1 MKEENLLEGKRILI
15 VDDEKDVLDTLR
27 QLLSMCEIT
36 TAATFEEAKSFLET
50 KGLDLAILDIMGVNG
65 YELLDIAKKKGIIS
79 VMLTAHALSVESTV
93 KSFKKGAVYF
103 LPKDEMHNI
112 AVHLLDMLRAAARGE
127 SLWTRWL
134 ERFDAYYERKFG
146 PHWKDKDKDFWDK
159 LPYLT

>member
-1 MKEENLLEGKRILI
+1 MKEENLLQGKRILI

-27 QLLSMCEIT
+27 QLLSMCKIT
-36 TAATFEEAKSFLET
+36 TASTSEQAKSLLET
-50 KGLDLAILDIMGVNG
+50 KELDLAILDIMGVKG
-65 YELLDIAKKKGIIS
+65 FELLDIATKKKIVS

-112 AVHLLDMLRAAARGE
+112 AAHLTDMLRAAAKGE
-127 SLWTRWL
+127 NLWARWL
-134 ERFDAYYERKFG
+134 ERFEQNYERRFG

-159 LPYLT
+159 LPYVT

>member
-1 MKEENLLEGKRILI
+1 MKEENLLQGKRILI

-27 QLLSMCEIT
+27 QLLSVCKIT
-36 TAATFEEAKSFLET
+36 TASTFEQAKSLLET
-50 KGLDLAILDIMGVNG
+50 KELDLAILDIMGVSG
-65 YELLDIAKKKGIIS
+65 FELLDIAKKKEIIP

-112 AVHLLDMLRAAARGE
+112 AAHLTDMLRAADKGE
-127 SLWTRWL
+127 SLWARWL
-134 ERFDAYYERKFG
+134 EKFDEYYERRFG

-159 LPYLT
+159 LPYVT

>member
-1 MKEENLLEGKRILI
+1 MKEENLLRGKRIII

-27 QLLSMCEIT
+27 QLLPMCEIT

-50 KGLDLAILDIMGVNG
+50 KELDLAILDIMGVNG
-65 YELLDIAKKKGIIS
+65 YELLDIAKKKGIIA
-79 VMLTAHALSVESTV
+79 VMLTAHAFSVESTV

-112 AVHLLDMLRAAARGE
+112 AAHLMDMLRAGAGGE
-127 SLWTRWL
+127 SLWARWL
-134 ERFDAYYERKFG
+134 EKFDEYYERRFG

-159 LPYLT
+159 LPYVT

>member
-15 VDDEKDVLDTLR
+15 VDDEKDVLDILR

-65 YELLDIAKKKGIIS
+65 YELLDIAKKKGIIA

-93 KSFKKGAVYF
+93 KSFRKGAVYF

-112 AVHLLDMLRAAARGE
+112 AAHLMDMLRAAARGE
-127 SLWTRWL
+127 SLWARWL
-134 ERFDAYYERKFG
+134 EKFDEYYERKFG
-146 PHWKDKDKDFWDK
+146 PDWKDKNKDFWDK